1 MFQAN
6 ANGKKRPSDDGFF
19 FREKYR
25 NMLTIAKVISAS
37 LVAAALIGCGRGSRD
52 AECFDVAV
60 VMDAGGLGDKG
71 KNDMVWR
78 GCQRF
83 AEESGVAARVCNY
96 EPVSEDEGRGYLR
109 EASED
114 RADVIIV
121 ASPVWEAYV
130 HSLARD
136 HRRTFYV
143 VVDGEKGAA
152 NVKSLSFPAAD
163 AGYLMGVAA
172 AAAVPAG
179 SYAFLGGREDG
190 PTKELAAGYRRGIE
204 SENPSSSVAVVYAGE
219 DFAAPVARDRVR
231 VLAGGLYDDGA
242 AVIFA
247 AAGIANADVAAVA
260 KERDKLVIGY
270 ESNQNYLE
278 PGYVITSLNIRWD
291 NVVFEELREVASGDS
306 KGGEREISIASDYIS
321 YPIDDNNRSLIPA
334 EAVRKIEAARQRLA
348 AGIAG

>member
-1 MFQAN
+1 MSTVTKAIF
-6 ANGKKRPSDDGFF
+6 
-19 FREKYR
+19 
-25 NMLTIAKVISAS
+25 VS
-37 LVAAALIGCGRGSRD
+37 LAAAALIGCGRGGRD

-83 AEESGVAARVCNY
+83 AEESGVASRVNSY
-96 EPVSEDEGRGYLR
+96 EPATEDEGRACLR
-109 EASED
+109 EASEGG
-114 RADVIIV
+114 ADVVIV
-121 ASPVWEAYV
+121 ASPIWEKYV
-130 HSLARD
+130 HGLAREYEGIV
-136 HRRTFYV
+136 YV
-143 VVDGEKGAA
+143 VVDGERGAS
-152 NVKSLSFPAAD
+152 NVKSVSFPAGD

-179 SYAFLGGREDG
+179 NYAFLGGRRDG
-190 PTKELAAGYRRGIE
+190 PTEELADGYRRGIA
-204 SENPSSSVAVVYAGE
+204 SENPSSSVAVVYAGD
-219 DFAAPVARDRVR
+219 DFAGPVAQGRARA
-231 VLAGGLYDDGA
+231 LAGKLFDEGA

-247 AAGIANADVAAVA
+247 AAGVANADVAAVA

-291 NVVFEELREVASGDS
+291 NVVFEELHKVASGDFE
-306 KGGEREISIASDYIS
+306 GGERAIGIASDYIC

-348 AGIAG
+348 ARTVG

>member
-1 MFQAN
+1 MSKVA
-6 ANGKKRPSDDGFF
+6 K
-19 FREKYR
+19 
-25 NMLTIAKVISAS
+25 LIAAF
-37 LVAAALIGCGRGSRD
+37 LVAAALAGCGRGSSGD
-52 AECFDVAV
+52 DCFDVAV

-83 AEESGVAARVCNY
+83 AEESGVAARVSNY
-96 EPVSEDEGRGYLR
+96 EPATEEEGRTYVR

-114 RADVIIV
+114 GADVVIV
-121 ASPVWEAYV
+121 ASPIWEDYV
-130 HSLARD
+130 HGLARE
-136 HRRTFYV
+136 HRSTFFL

-179 SYAFLGGREDG
+179 GYAFLGGRKDAPTED
-190 PTKELAAGYRRGIE
+190 LAAGYRRGIA
-204 SENPSSSVAVVYAGE
+204 SENPSSPVAVIYAGE
-219 DFAAPVARDRVR
+219 DFAAPVARDHVR
-231 VLAGGLYDDGA
+231 SLAGGLYDDGA

-247 AAGIANADVAAVA
+247 AAGVANADIAAVA

-291 NVVFEELREVASGDS
+291 NVVFEELGKAAAGDS

-348 AGIAG
+348 VGVAG

>member
-1 MFQAN
+1 M
-6 ANGKKRPSDDGFF
+6 S
-19 FREKYR
+19 
-25 NMLTIAKVISAS
+25 TITKVIFVSFA
-37 LVAAALIGCGRGSRD
+37 AAALIGCGRGARD
-52 AECFDVAV
+52 AGCFDVAV

-83 AEESGVAARVCNY
+83 AEESGVAARVSSY
-96 EPVSEDEGRGYLR
+96 EPVTEAEGRAYLR
-109 EASED
+109 EASD
-114 RADVIIV
+114 GAADVIIV
-121 ASPVWEAYV
+121 AAPIWEDYV
-130 HSLARD
+130 HGLAREYP
-136 HRRTFYV
+136 RIVYV
-143 VVDGEKGAA
+143 VVDGERGAS

-179 SYAFLGGREDG
+179 NYAFLGGRKDASTE
-190 PTKELAAGYRRGIE
+190 KLAGGYRKGIM
-204 SENPSSSVAVVYAGE
+204 SENPSSAVAVVYAGD
-219 DFAAPVARDRVR
+219 DFAAPVARGRVR
-231 VLAGGLYDDGA
+231 ALAGELFDDGA

-247 AAGIANADVAAVA
+247 AAGVANADVAAVA
-260 KERDKLVIGY
+260 KERDKLLIGY

-291 NVVFEELREVASGDS
+291 NVVFEELRKAASGDF
-306 KGGEREISIASDYIS
+306 KGGEREISIASEHIS

-348 AGIAG
+348 AGTVE